1 MWEKRIEE
9 LLWNILFI
17 EIALSQEE
25 NLVEHLISLKN
36 YDTIYK
42 EIAYQAI
49 ENNRDEPDVDI
60 PESGK
65 IPLYVRYTVLV
76 TLFFIL
82 E

>member
-1 MWEKRIEE
+1 M
-9 LLWNILFI
+9 
-17 EIALSQEE
+17 SQEE

>member
-1 MWEKRIEE
+1 MRKKNWIVTVK
-9 LLWNILFI
+9 
-17 EIALSQEE
+17 
-25 NLVEHLISLKN
+25 HLIYWNRFVTRKFGWTFNLIKKL

-65 IPLYVRYTVLV
+65 IPLYVR
-76 TLFFIL
+76 
-82 E
+82 